1 MPNKHPDWTFLALL
15 EEHWKILTQFW
26 HNSSLMNFFNEGD
39 WFQSFSSH
47 TCNTWKHLFSVDWT
61 EGTMGVPIIYRF
73 YRTAS
78 NEILNRM
85 INSTTGKYWS
95 VAFKWMVMLTFISF
109 LEELFLHGAL
119 HYWILCKLWWFFLCR
134 VLRRVVRLLSH
145 CSVLEASNE
154 ASLRQAQSAS
164 DQCKRLMDENEEL
177 KKVICKLK
185 SQGKKMTL

>member
-73 YRTAS
+73 YKTAS

-95 VAFKWMVMLTFISF
+95 VAFKWMVTLTFISF
-109 LEELFLHGAL
+109 LEETFLHGAL
-119 HYWILCKLWWFFLCR
+119 HYWMFLNFDGFFFAEFCAVLWGFFLIAQFLKLLMRPVWGRLR
-134 VLRRVVRLLSH
+134 VLLI
-145 CSVLEASNE
+145 
-154 ASLRQAQSAS
+154 SAS
-164 DQCKRLMDENEEL
+164 GLWMRMKN
-177 KKVICKLK
+177 
-185 SQGKKMTL
+185 

>member
-119 HYWILCKLWWFFLCR
+119 HYLILCKLWWFFLCR